1 MIKPILY
8 GENETAKAE
17 TKATFAWV
25 LDRILVVLHPFM
37 PYITTQLWDNLA
49 DRDVKLL
56 HHKWPLNETIDNQ
69 AKEAIDWAI
78 DVISAIRSLRAEMN
92 LPAGAKLKACIKD
105 DNDKIATYIKDFAN
119 IICSLARLES
129 IEILQSE
136 VTPDMVQTVCQTS
149 TILLPLKGVVD
160 FSAERERLQKELASL
175 EKNLAG
181 YAAKLSNPN
190 FVERAP
196 AKVVEEEKKRQAE
209 ALENKAKVEEALE
222 RIANL

>member
-1 MIKPILY
+1 MLKKLEDILKRY
-8 GENETAKAE
+8 EFLSEKLSDAEVIADMSTWQKYSKEQADLNWENPKVRE
-17 TKATFAWV
+17 
-25 LDRILVVLHPFM
+25 
-37 PYITTQLWDNLA
+37 
-49 DRDVKLL
+49 
-56 HHKWPLNETIDNQ
+56 
-69 AKEAIDWAI
+69 
-78 DVISAIRSLRAEMN
+78 EM
-92 LPAGAKLKACIKD
+92 
-105 DNDKIATYIKDFAN
+105 
-119 IICSLARLES
+119 
-129 IEILQSE
+129 
-136 VTPDMVQTVCQTS
+136 
-149 TILLPLKGVVD
+149 KGVVD